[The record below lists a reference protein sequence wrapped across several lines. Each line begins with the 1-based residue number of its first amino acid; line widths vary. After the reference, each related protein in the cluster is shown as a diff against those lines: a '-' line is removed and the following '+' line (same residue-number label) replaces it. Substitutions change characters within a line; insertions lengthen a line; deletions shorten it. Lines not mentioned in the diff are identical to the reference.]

1 MEIDVKDVVL
11 DPTQEKA
18 VELCASKNRIV
29 PITGPAGS
37 GKTTVMRTVYHG
49 LVDAGYA
56 VALCAPTGK
65 AAKRIR
71 EVTGIHAQTIHRL
84 LEFTF
89 PGERDE
95 VTGKVFG
102 TSVPRRHQDRP
113 LEFDVI
119 IADEYAMVSRE
130 VHRCL
135 ISGMRKGARLLMFGD
150 VNQLRPIEEKEHRD
164 KPSPFQVALAKFEHV
179 VLDIIHR
186 QREGS
191 GILDAAQRILAKR
204 SPTKS
209 DDFDIL
215 LTDEPIPAIK
225 DLLRDRGVLDQF
237 SGMGAQIITP
247 SNRSFVG
254 RHALNGLIQL
264 LFERGNKEP
273 YVDVPRNEWDK
284 KYPLRIRVGTK
295 VIQNNND
302 YQLNV
307 FNGEV
312 GIVKE
317 ISDLDEILVDF
328 GDRFVNF
335 PPIVEYTTYDVKT
348 GNPMV
353 KSYDPRKELQLA
365 YAITTHK
372 SQGSEFD
379 HVMYVMNKAMANL
392 QIRGNFYTGITRA
405 ARKVT
410 LVTDKRSLVTSV
422 LKEEVL
428 F

>member
-1 MEIDVKDVVL
+1 MELSVKDVVL
-11 DPTQEKA
+11 DPTQLKA

-37 GKTTVMRTVYHG
+37 GKTTVMREVYHG
-49 LVDAGYA
+49 LVAAGHT

-95 VTGKVFG
+95 VTGKVYG
-102 TSVPRRHQDRP
+102 TSIPRRNVNRP
-113 LEFDVI
+113 LGYHVV
-119 IADEYAMVSRE
+119 IADEYAMVNRE
-130 VHRCL
+130 LHQCL
-135 ISGMRKGARLLMFGD
+135 VWGIPKGGRLLVFGD
-150 VNQLRPIEEKEHRD
+150 INQLQPIEDKEHRG
-164 KPSPFQVALAKFEHV
+164 KPSPFQAALAKFEHV
-179 VLDIIHR
+179 VLDTIHR

-191 GILDAAQRILAKR
+191 GILDAAQRVLHKR
-204 SPTKS
+204 APTKS
-209 DDFDIL
+209 DDFDITI
-215 LTDEPIPAIK
+215 TDEPIPYIK
-225 DLLRDRGVLDQF
+225 DFLQERDRLKDFG
-237 SGMGAQIITP
+237 GMDAQIITP

-254 RHALNGLIQL
+254 RHALNSLIQL
-264 LFERGNKEP
+264 LFERGCKDP
-273 YVDVPRNEWDK
+273 YVDVPRHEWDK
-284 KYPLRIRVGTK
+284 KYPLRIRTGTK

-317 ISDLDEILVDF
+317 ISDLDEVLVDF
-328 GDRFVNF
+328 GDRFVNY
-335 PPIVEYTTYDVKT
+335 PPIMEYTTYDPVS
-348 GNPMV
+348 GNPFV

-379 HVMYVMNKAMANL
+379 HVLYVMNKAMTNL
-392 QIRGNFYTGITRA
+392 QIRSNLYTGITRA
-405 ARKVT
+405 SRKVT

-422 LKEEVL
+422 LKEETT